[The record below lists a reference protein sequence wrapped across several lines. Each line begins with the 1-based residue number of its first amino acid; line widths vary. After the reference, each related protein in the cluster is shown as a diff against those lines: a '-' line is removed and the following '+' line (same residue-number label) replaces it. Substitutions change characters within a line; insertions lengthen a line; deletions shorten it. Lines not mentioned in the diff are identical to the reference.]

1 MIGATRV
8 PRPRT
13 SFCFTVLA
21 EDQFGA
27 GSFGLLEQIAIDRRA
42 DGHDQVQPLT
52 ISGGLPKGVAD
63 MRGGI
68 GDHRRVVQVIA
79 PPSEGVILG

>member
-1 MIGATRV
+1 MLDLSV
-8 PRPRT
+8 
-13 SFCFTVLA
+13 
-21 EDQFGA
+21 
-27 GSFGLLEQIAIDRRA
+27 LLEQIAIDRRA